1 MGWFDEKTSTPNFN
15 LIMFTPMKE
24 WWLKFK
30 EAFSKPEAER
40 AAAIAALGDPPEFPA
55 ATGAGTGA
63 TAGAS
68 ATSGAAGATDSE
80 TQQKIMAQ
88 LKLIEDLTKTIAEM
102 KKAQDDRTAAFD
114 AQTKKELEQKIAA
127 KLEEAKKTGRIA
139 AKDDVNEAFWK
150 KQLESNFDESAK
162 VLDSLPAKTSQSQS
176 QQQQQSGQ
184 GQGTAGT
191 GTPPVADLRRAAA
204 EAFSNN

>member
-1 MGWFDEKTSTPNFN
+1 MKDWFKK
-15 LIMFTPMKE
+15 L
-24 WWLKFK
+24 L

-40 AAAIAALGDPPEFPA
+40 AAAIAALGDPPEFHA
-55 ATGAGTGA
+55 AAGAGTGA

-68 ATSGAAGATDSE
+68 ATSGTAGATDSQ
-80 TQQKIMAQ
+80 TQQTILAQ
-88 LKLIEDLTKTIAEM
+88 SKMIEDLTKTIAEM

-114 AQTKKELEQKIAA
+114 AQTKKELEKKIAA

-139 AKDDVNEAFWK
+139 AKDDANEAFWK

-162 VLDSLPAKTSQSQS
+162 VLDSLPAKTTSQSQS
-176 QQQQQSGQ
+176 QQQQQP

-191 GTPPVADLRRAAA
+191 GTPPAADLRRAAA

>member
-15 LIMFTPMKE
+15 LILFTRMKE
-24 WWLKFK
+24 WFK
-30 EAFSKPEAER
+30 KLLEAFSKPEAER

-55 ATGAGTGA
+55 AGA
-63 TAGAS
+63 TPPAAGA
-68 ATSGAAGATDSE
+68 TPPAAGATDSQ
-80 TQQKIMAQ
+80 TQQTILAQ
-88 LKLIEDLTKTIAEM
+88 SKMIEDLTKTIAEM
-102 KKAQDDRTAAFD
+102 KKAQDDRSAAFE

-139 AKDDVNEAFWK
+139 AKDDANEAFWK
-150 KQLESNFDESAK
+150 KQFDESAK
-162 VLDSLPAKTSQSQS
+162 VLDSLPAKTTSQSQS
-176 QQQQQSGQ
+176 QQQQQP

>member
-1 MGWFDEKTSTPNFN
+1 MKDWFKK
-15 LIMFTPMKE
+15 L
-24 WWLKFK
+24 L

-55 ATGAGTGA
+55 ATGAGT

-68 ATSGAAGATDSE
+68 ATSGTAGATDSQ
-80 TQQKIMAQ
+80 TQQTILAQ
-88 LKLIEDLTKTIAEM
+88 SKMIEDLTKTIAEM

-139 AKDDVNEAFWK
+139 AKDDANEAFWK

-162 VLDSLPAKTSQSQS
+162 VLDSLPAKTTSQSQS
-176 QQQQQSGQ
+176 QQQQQPGQGQ
-184 GQGTAGT
+184 GQGTSGT
-191 GTPPVADLRRAAA
+191 GTPPVIDLRRAAA

>member
-1 MGWFDEKTSTPNFN
+1 MRKLPPQTLTI
-15 LIMFTPMKE
+15 LCLPMKE
-24 WWLKFK
+24 WFK
-30 EAFSKPEAER
+30 KLLEAFSKPEAER

-55 ATGAGTGA
+55 AGA
-63 TAGAS
+63 TPPAAGA
-68 ATSGAAGATDSE
+68 TPPAAGATDSQ
-80 TQQKIMAQ
+80 TQQTILAQ
-88 LKLIEDLTKTIAEM
+88 SKMIEDLTKTIAEM
-102 KKAQDDRTAAFD
+102 KKAQDDRSAAFE

-139 AKDDVNEAFWK
+139 AKDAANEAFWK

-162 VLDSLPAKTSQSQS
+162 VLDSLPARTSQSQS

-184 GQGTAGT
+184 GQGTSGT

>member
-1 MGWFDEKTSTPNFN
+1 
-15 LIMFTPMKE
+15 MFTPMKE

-55 ATGAGTGA
+55 AGA
-63 TAGAS
+63 TPPAAGA
-68 ATSGAAGATDSE
+68 TPPAAGATDSQ
-80 TQQKIMAQ
+80 TQQTILAQ
-88 LKLIEDLTKTIAEM
+88 SKMIEDLTKTIAEM
-102 KKAQDDRTAAFD
+102 KKAQDDRSAAFE

-139 AKDDVNEAFWK
+139 AKDDANEAFWK

-176 QQQQQSGQ
+176 QQQQQP